1 MTDTKR
7 KHIKD
12 KVAAGEARNVAR
24 SESLTDRL
32 GERAIEAKDG
42 FSRFAREHP
51 VATVA
56 GGLALGVLVSAL
68 FKRSPTRKVAGK
80 AGARAAGLAA
90 IGAELAMAYAQQALG
105 AASDAGRA
113 GSHRLHELED
123 SLGHSAR
130 SLRRGASQQASAASE
145 GARHATRLAGKALT
159 RALHRMR

>member
-7 KHIKD
+7 KQIKD
-12 KVAAGEARNVAR
+12 KVAAGEARNLAR
-24 SESLTDRL
+24 SDKLTDRI
-32 GERAIEAKDG
+32 GERAIEAKDS

-51 VATVA
+51 VATIA

-90 IGAELAMAYAQQALG
+90 IGAELAMAYAQQAMG

-113 GSHRLHELED
+113 GSHKFHELED
-123 SLGHSAR
+123 SLGQSAR
-130 SLRRGASQQASAASE
+130 TMRRGASRQASVASE
-145 GARHATRLAGKALT
+145 SARHATKLAGKALT
-159 RALHRMR
+159 RALHHRG